1 MLDVS
6 PASDHLQ
13 HVIRT
18 FRSKALRVYFET
30 GKSGGLSVQ
39 NVARVGRMLRVLD
52 DATRPEHLN
61 LPGYRFHALHGE
73 RRWSIRVT
81 GNWRITF
88 GWDGADA
95 VELDLEDYH

>member
-1 MLDVS
+1 
-6 PASDHLQ
+6 
-13 HVIRT
+13 VIRS

-30 GKSGGLSVQ
+30 GNAGKLSVR
-39 NVARVGRMLRVLD
+39 NADRVGRMLRALD
-52 DATRPEHLN
+52 AATRPEQVN
-61 LPGYRFHALHGE
+61 LPGFHFHALRGI

-95 VELDLEDYH
+95 IDVDLEDYH